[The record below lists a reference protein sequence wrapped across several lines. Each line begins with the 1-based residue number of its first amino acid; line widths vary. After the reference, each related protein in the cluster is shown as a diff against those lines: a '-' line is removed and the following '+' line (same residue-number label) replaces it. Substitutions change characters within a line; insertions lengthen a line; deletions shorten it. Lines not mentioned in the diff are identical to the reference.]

1 MSTVDLT
8 IDEEPREEQPAP
20 PEDLPPQPIS
30 DNVSSGPNP
39 RPVTLPVSRIK
50 TIMKSCPDTSMV
62 SQEAA
67 VLVTKSTER
76 FIEEF
81 TKEALKVHQ
90 DTNSSSKDLEYKD
103 LSHLVQDGSKKWQ
116 FLKDIVPHKILVRD
130 YLEMLDR
137 QKAIESAKK
146 T

>member
-1 MSTVDLT
+1 MRVCLRGVRGGIRVLGNPFQCAPIGSIVCAIMSTVDLT

-67 VLVTKSTER
+67 VLVTKSTVKCCS
-76 FIEEF
+76 IW
-81 TKEALKVHQ
+81 A
-90 DTNSSSKDLEYKD
+90 
-103 LSHLVQDGSKKWQ
+103 
-116 FLKDIVPHKILVRD
+116 
-130 YLEMLDR
+130 
-137 QKAIESAKK
+137 
-146 T
+146 